1 MLEGIEQQI
10 ETLSRAEQQ
19 VGRWILAHPRQAVH
33 AAVGEVAAAA
43 ETSQPTVIRFCRSIG
58 MSGFRE
64 LKIRLAETIGRPASY
79 LHRDVNQDDTTA
91 DAAGKVLD
99 RSIQSLVDVR
109 SALDRL
115 PVEAAV
121 RLLAKARQI
130 IFAGSGASGHVAHD
144 ACHKF
149 FRLGIPCSSMNDV
162 PTMLQYAATA
172 TSNDVFVFISQ
183 TGRTDGVVSAASL
196 AGAEGAAVIALTDDA
211 TPLAAVAS
219 LLLVLPSPEDASVYT
234 PMSSRLAQLAIMDTL
249 QVALALRMGN
259 RAEANLSRS
268 KQALRMAQMP
278 GAKPQ

>member
-1 MLEGIEQQI
+1 
-10 ETLSRAEQQ
+10 
-19 VGRWILAHPRQAVH
+19 
-33 AAVGEVAAAA
+33 
-43 ETSQPTVIRFCRSIG
+43 
-58 MSGFRE
+58 
-64 LKIRLAETIGRPASY
+64 
-79 LHRDVNQDDTTA
+79 
-91 DAAGKVLD
+91 
-99 RSIQSLVDVR
+99 
-109 SALDRL
+109 
-115 PVEAAV
+115 
-121 RLLAKARQI
+121 
-130 IFAGSGASGHVAHD
+130 VAHD